1 MTTTRCDTC
10 AALAQNEP
18 ADVASLLRWLAP
30 PLELVEAL
38 ERWQAS
44 GKPMPQPVG
53 DYLAKWQA
61 LRTAEPVGAAIVDGG
76 WL

>member
-1 MTTTRCDTC
+1 MRCDTC
-10 AALAQNEP
+10 AAQAAQAP
-18 ADVASLLRWLAP
+18 QDVASLLRWLAP

-44 GKPMPQPVG
+44 GKPMPEPVKA
-53 DYLAKWQA
+53 YLARWQA

-76 WL
+76 GWL

>member
-1 MTTTRCDTC
+1 MTHRCDTC
-10 AALAQNEP
+10 AAAAQNEP
-18 ADVASLLRWLAP
+18 QDVAGLLRWLAP

-38 ERWQAS
+38 EKWQTS
-44 GKPMPQPVG
+44 GKPMPQPVTM
-53 DYLAKWQA
+53 YLARWQA